1 MPTVRRTMAEEA
13 AQSGALLPPVIP
25 PSPSRKVAD
34 LMLEQLW
41 QWGVGAIFGV
51 QGRGVLGIT
60 DAIRRQDR
68 IRFVETRQELAAA
81 LMASAQAKLTD
92 RLSVCIGPAG
102 PGVTELLTGL
112 YDAATDGAPVLALC
126 GETSGALVG
135 RHTYQTIDQHALFE
149 AVTRFSHTL
158 VVPERA
164 ADELMR
170 ASKVALERRA
180 VSRLGLTA
188 DTVQTPVAASPI
200 GPEGHL
206 ILERW
211 AAPSQR
217 CAQAV
222 EMLTAARRP
231 AIVVGWGARQARA
244 LVARCAEVFDAPVV
258 TTCRAKGLLPEV
270 HPLVMGVTGRQGAPI
285 ARSVAQEADV
295 LLVVGCSLS
304 EQTCCDGQLIGEN
317 TQLIQ
322 IDTDPER
329 IGTDYPV
336 ALALVGDAF
345 LTLDQI
351 LAEAVPVQRNEYRR
365 ELGERKRDWRIRVEQ
380 QAQNDSTPILPQR
393 AIYEL
398 SQICAEDAII
408 GLDVGDS
415 ATFYCQQFI
424 GRNQLTLTSGHMGVR
439 GFSVP
444 VGQRGEAGAAGAA
457 GDRPLWR
464 RRVQR
469 DHGRV
474 SDRLPV
480 PPADY
485 RGGAQQRR
493 DGHDRR
499 PRGSRGNSLAE
510 LRHPAG
516 ELRLR
521 RVRPG
526 LRRPGSAGRQT
537 RGRSSCPRTSP
548 RRQRPRPRP
557 DRRGIQTRDPFET
570 ILV

>member
-1 MPTVRRTMAEEA
+1 MAEEA

-34 LMLEQLW
+34 LILEQLW

-60 DAIRRQDR
+60 DAIRCQDR

-135 RHTYQTIDQHALFE
+135 RRTYQTVDQHALFE
-149 AVTRFSHTL
+149 AVTRFNHTL
-158 VVPERA
+158 VVPEKA

-170 ASKVALERRA
+170 ASKVALEGRA

-188 DTVQTPVAASPI
+188 DTVQTPVASSPI

-231 AIVVGWGARQARA
+231 AILVGWGARQARA

-304 EQTCCDGQLIGEN
+304 EQTCCGGQLIGEN

-380 QAQNDSTPILPQR
+380 QAQCDATPILPQR

-408 GLDVGDS
+408 ALDVGDS

-424 GRNQLTLTSGHMGVR
+424 GRNQRTLTSGHMGVP

-444 VGQRGEAGAAGAA
+444 AANAAALARPERQAIALCGDGGFSAIMGEFLTACQYHLPITVVVLNNGAMVMTADREEAEGIASPSFDAHLANCDFAA
-457 GDRPLWR
+457 YARASGGLGL
-464 RRVQR
+464 RV
-469 DHGRV
+469 DK
-474 SDRLPV
+474 
-480 PPADY
+480 AD
-485 RGGAQQRR
+485 
-493 DGHDRR
+493 D
-499 PRGSRGNSLAE
+499 
-510 LRHPAG
+510 
-516 ELRLR
+516 
-521 RVRPG
+521 VRPALG
-526 LRRPGSAGRQT
+526 RALGANVPALVQIDVDPNARP
-537 RGRSSCPRTSP
+537 
-548 RRQRPRPRP
+548 
-557 DRRGIQTRDPFET
+557 I
-570 ILV
+570 